1 MKVVVVDDSAL
12 LRERL
17 VSMISN
23 LPGVTTIGQAQEAS
37 QAMNTVQKLNPDV
50 VILDIRLS
58 GGNGIEILQHI
69 KKKSAAPVTI
79 MFTNYPYPQY
89 RKKCEETGADF
100 FFDKST
106 EFHKITDVLK
116 KIIQESEDKENKDS
130 KMNKKYKT

>member
-1 MKVVVVDDSAL
+1 MKVLVVDDSAL

-17 VSMISN
+17 VSMISE
-23 LPGVTTIGQAQEAS
+23 LPEVTTIGQAQDSS
-37 QAMNTVQKLNPDV
+37 QALSTVQKLNPDV

-58 GGNGIEILQHI
+58 EGNGIEILQRI
-69 KKKSAAPVTI
+69 KKKNAAPVTI
-79 MFTNYPYPQY
+79 MFTNYPYSQY

-116 KIIQESEDKENKDS
+116 KIGQELKEKSTKNL
-130 KMNKKYKT
+130 KMNQK